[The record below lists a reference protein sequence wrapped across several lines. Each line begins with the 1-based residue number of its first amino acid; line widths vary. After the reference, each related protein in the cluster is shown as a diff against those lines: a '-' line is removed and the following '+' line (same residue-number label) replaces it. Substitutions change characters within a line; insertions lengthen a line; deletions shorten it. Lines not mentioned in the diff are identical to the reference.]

1 MGPEQD
7 ARGAGGSAPG
17 AQAAAPG
24 SAKAPVTDRRW
35 GRGPACSPGTPRTA
49 AVLRSARDTWAGR
62 RGLYRV
68 KPLTP
73 PRSERRP
80 SPAALP
86 RAGAGAGALARSH
99 LPVSPAPAQPPPQS
113 PQPAARVS
121 RARPRLVP
129 PREAVPKRPRQ
140 NLARLDSP
148 RGFFFFLKGSPLTS
162 YAPRRKCP
170 SGVSASTDPHLR
182 GRKCRL
188 VQESEL
194 SLITT
199 GRCNVLALSSSNWFC
214 LTLREAWCDG
224 ALLKAMQR
232 WLHRGEITNVA
243 VL

>member
-17 AQAAAPG
+17 TQAAAPG

-62 RGLYRV
+62 RGLYRA

-86 RAGAGAGALARSH
+86 RAGAGALARSH

-140 NLARLDSP
+140 NLARLDLLD
-148 RGFFFFLKGSPLTS
+148 FFF
-162 YAPRRKCP
+162 
-170 SGVSASTDPHLR
+170 
-182 GRKCRL
+182 
-188 VQESEL
+188 
-194 SLITT
+194 
-199 GRCNVLALSSSNWFC
+199 
-214 LTLREAWCDG
+214 
-224 ALLKAMQR
+224 
-232 WLHRGEITNVA
+232 
-243 VL
+243 